1 MVTSAKTT
9 TRFASGLRKPT
20 RRRALGPQ
28 SGQSLIEI
36 ALLLPVLLT
45 LLLGA
50 IDLGGYAYTSI
61 VVGNA
66 AQAGAVYGAQGLVFA
81 ADTTGIQNAAA
92 NDYANNGRNPNA
104 LTIGSAISCGCDN
117 GGAITNWN
125 CSTRTNPSAGTC
137 ATGHWVVMVSV
148 TTSGTY
154 NAFFNY
160 PGLPTVLTISRTSA
174 MRVSQ

>member
-1 MVTSAKTT
+1 M
-9 TRFASGLRKPT
+9 
-20 RRRALGPQ
+20 
-28 SGQSLIEI
+28 LIP
-36 ALLLPVLLT
+36 LLLT

-50 IDLGGYAYTSI
+50 IDLGVYAYTSI

-66 AQAGAVYGAQGLVFA
+66 AQAGASYGAQGLVFA
-81 ADTTGIQNAAA
+81 ADSNGIQAAAA

-104 LTIGSAISCGCDN
+104 LTVASSVSCGCDS

-125 CSTRTNPSAGTC
+125 CSTIANPSAGTC

-148 TTSGTY
+148 TASGTF

-160 PGLPTVLTISRTSA
+160 PGVPNVLTISRTST